1 MGLNSDTAP
10 PPRWGAICL
19 LLEIGAHEEKIN
31 EKRKKGKNPNR
42 NKSISHP

>member
-1 MGLNSDTAP
+1 MALNSETAP
-10 PPRWGAICL
+10 PLRWGAICL

-31 EKRKKGKNPNR
+31 EKIKTGKNPNR